1 MSTSL
6 TTVCADQF
14 SMLPG
19 TVRQEIEMTMEVI
32 RRIDQAKSVSAG
44 IAAEAARCS
53 HIAGMTAGSLRR
65 KYYAVKKRGWQAL
78 INKAKVGRKNA
89 ALAIGE
95 HFKEYGQ
102 TNQRS
107 SKEAY
112 RQMMHAF
119 REGKYFEDVGT
130 WVECWKEAHPN
141 KMPPVVCPHGWTP
154 KGWTYENLMRTCGL
168 TEYEVIASRIG
179 RGAAR
184 DFIPSVFSTR
194 QGIFP
199 GAIYQF
205 DDMWHD
211 VRLNFGA
218 NRAAQR
224 AIELACLDVASAS
237 RIAYG
242 IKPRREDLDTGKLR
256 NLTEVDMRMLLA
268 HVLINIGYHPDGCTL
283 VVEHG
288 TAAVGSEFE
297 EQLMRLSGGAIK
309 LQRSGIISD
318 QIHKG
323 LFIGQPRGNFKLKA
337 ALESQHA
344 LMHTAAASLPGQIG
358 MNRDHSPE
366 QIYGMQQYNNQ
377 LIKAA
382 AAMSPER
389 AKLLRYPFL
398 DFHQYVSA
406 IAELYERLDWRT
418 EHNLEGWQE
427 SGYVATE
434 FRVSSQFDEWL
445 PMDRMFALP
454 PPEQNALTALI
465 HSQPELY
472 ARCRLMSP
480 REVWNA
486 GKAAL
491 VRLPKSCMPMIL
503 GARLGIVRPVQ
514 SDGLITFQNAEYG
527 PGEFRYLARD
537 VQTPDGFIIHLQPG
551 RDYLLHINPFCVDEC
566 FVSDKDSEAF
576 IGLARRWQTVGKN
589 DVEALNHQVGKQA
602 HIEAELRAPLARR
615 GQKLIQQKAEM
626 HDHNARV
633 MRGEPITPEELFR
646 ARQIEEADPDRGDF
660 EAATS
665 RRHEATDEFSND
677 EITKL
682 FTK

>member
-1 MSTSL
+1 MNALS
-6 TTVCADQF
+6 TVCADQF
-14 SMLPG
+14 STLPVK
-19 TVRQEIEMTMEVI
+19 VRQDIELMMEVI
-32 RRIDQAKSVSAG
+32 GRIDAARNVSIG
-44 IAAEAARCS
+44 IAEEAARCS
-53 HIAGMTAGSLRR
+53 HIKGMTPGSLRR

-78 INKAKVGRKNA
+78 INKSKVGRKNA

-95 HFKEYGQ
+95 HFKTYCQE
-102 TNQRS
+102 NQRS

-112 RQMMHAF
+112 RQMLHDF
-119 REGKYFEDVGT
+119 RGGKYFEDVGT
-130 WVECWKEAHPN
+130 WVDLWKEQHPN
-141 KMPPVVCPHGWTP
+141 KMPPVVCPHRWTP
-154 KGWTYENLMRTCGL
+154 KGWTYENLMRSCGL
-168 TEYEVIASRIG
+168 TAYEVSASRIG

-184 DFIPSVFSTR
+184 DFIPSVYSSR
-194 QGIFP
+194 QGSP
-199 GAIYQF
+199 VGSLYQF

-211 VRLNFGA
+211 VRVNFGA

-224 AIELACLDVASAS
+224 LIELACLDVASAS

-242 IKPRREDLDTGKLR
+242 MKPRREDLDTGKLR

-268 HVLINIGYHPDGCTL
+268 HVLINIGYHPDGCKL

-288 TAAVGSEFE
+288 TAAVASEFE
-297 EQLMRLSGGAIK
+297 EQLKRLSGGAITI
-309 LQRSGIISD
+309 QRSGIISE
-318 QIHKG
+318 QIHAG
-323 LFIGQPRGNFKLKA
+323 LFFGQPRGNFKLKA
-337 ALESQHA
+337 SLESQHA

-358 MNRDHSPE
+358 MNRANSPE

-398 DFHQYVSA
+398 DFSQYCSA

-418 EHNLEGWQE
+418 EHNLEGWKE
-427 SGYVATE
+427 SGYIATE
-434 FRVSSQFDEWL
+434 FRVSTQFDEWL
-445 PMDRMFALP
+445 PMDKLFAFP
-454 PPEQNALTALI
+454 PAEQAAFDALI
-465 HSQPELY
+465 RSNPEEY
-472 ARCRLMSP
+472 ARCRLLSP

-486 GKAAL
+486 GKPAL

-537 VQTPDGFIIHLQPG
+537 VQTPDGFITHLQPG

-589 DVEALNHQVGKQA
+589 NTEALNHQVGKQMR
-602 HIEAELRAPLARR
+602 IESELRVPLARR
-615 GQKLIQQKAEM
+615 GQKLIAAKAEM

-633 MRGEPITPEELFR
+633 MRGEPITDAELDAHNRIKSAKGDLDDIYQAPAERLEAEPEGLES
-646 ARQIEEADPDRGDF
+646 IY
-660 EAATS
+660 
-665 RRHEATDEFSND
+665 
-677 EITKL
+677 
-682 FTK
+682 